1 MRILAID
8 TTGDWG
14 GAAIFQDDAC
24 LASVGQQGFQNYSVT
39 LFESVNSVLAAARL
53 NLNEIDL
60 FAAANGPGSFTGI
73 RVGLAAVQG
82 WARAF
87 SKPARGVSIL
97 EAMAETAAAPLTLSI
112 LDARRGEFYARLFR
126 LQDDGSNDAPG
137 SRGAQRLAPLS
148 EGVILKPEGVLPF
161 LHSQG
166 YQEGDCTGVAR
177 ENDLHACALAQSLAD
192 ILRWRIV
199 SASLFPAIARLA
211 AASAGEKIAP
221 LPEDLTAYYIRRPD
235 AEINWK
241 Q

>member
-14 GAAIFQDDAC
+14 GAAIVQDNVC
-24 LASVGQQGFQNYSVT
+24 LASVAQQGFQNYSVT
-39 LFESVNSVLAAARL
+39 LFESVNSALAEARL
-53 NLNEIDL
+53 KLNEIDL

-87 SKPARGVSIL
+87 SKPARGVCIL
-97 EAMAETAAAPLTLSI
+97 EAMADTAAAPLALSI

-137 SRGAQRLAPLS
+137 SRIAQRLAPLS
-148 EGVILKPEGVLPF
+148 EGVILKPERVLPF

-166 YQEGDCTGVAR
+166 GQEGDCTVVVR
-177 ENDLHACALAQSLAD
+177 ENDLQAGALAQSLPD
-192 ILRWRIV
+192 SLSRRTV

-211 AASAGEKIAP
+211 AASAGEKPAP